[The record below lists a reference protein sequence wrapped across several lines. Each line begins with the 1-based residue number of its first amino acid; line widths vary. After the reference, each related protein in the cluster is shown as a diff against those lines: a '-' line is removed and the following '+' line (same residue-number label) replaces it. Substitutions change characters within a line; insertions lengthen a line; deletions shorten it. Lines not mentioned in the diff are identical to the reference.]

1 MTTETAPKKRNQD
14 QTNLAMKIFNARIA
28 TMDCLIKID
37 CEKELVDHR
46 MTQFR
51 YIAER
56 SMEAA
61 QAFFEV
67 VQ

>member
-1 MTTETAPKKRNQD
+1 
-14 QTNLAMKIFNARIA
+14 
-28 TMDCLIKID
+28 MDCLIKKD